1 MKTPSHINFLS
12 LLNGALATDL
22 IIISLS
28 LAGYLNSNA
37 LMTWYNKFG
46 LGAVIADVLIL
57 VIGFIIAFYIYNYF
71 FKTYN
76 IFLFIFILIL
86 IQITHDILFGL
97 FINNYKGN
105 SPILNVFKLYAKEVG
120 YKILIFDA
128 LMLISTVLIEK
139 YLSHFNK
146 TYNSI
151 LLIVLVYITPYLV
164 FSIK

>member
-1 MKTPSHINFLS
+1 MKINKLNFLS

-22 IIISLS
+22 IIISLA
-28 LAGYLNSNA
+28 LAGYLNANA
-37 LMTWYNKFG
+37 LMIWYQKFG
-46 LGAVIADVLIL
+46 LDAVIADVLVL
-57 VIGFIIAFYIYNYF
+57 VLGFIIAFYIYNYF

-76 IFLFIFILIL
+76 MLYFILMLIL
-86 IQITHDILFGL
+86 LQITHDTLFGL

-128 LMLISTVLIEK
+128 LMLISTVLLEK
-139 YLSHFNK
+139 YLSQFNK
-146 TYNSI
+146 TYNII

-164 FSIK
+164 FSINK